1 MTRFAHYVVPGLLLA
16 ATALHAGCSGGGV
29 TTSSVAAPDAP
40 GLIANDDPLAR
51 PVAVAWTSA
60 RAKRCGFYFDP
71 AKLKINYLAY
81 ERTQGAAGDQ
91 LAKLERSYDT
101 TFKGTADRIGGDAD
115 YCTSSKGLEI
125 KADLQR
131 YLAGDYAPN
140 LPKPKQVANCGFF
153 GCGVD
158 TSKEAFDGKKFWT
171 EKDKDPKRR

>member
-1 MTRFAHYVVPGLLLA
+1 MNRFAHYLAPVLLLA
-16 ATALHAGCSGGGV
+16 GTALHAGCSTGGV

-40 GLIANDDPLAR
+40 GLITNEDPLAR

-81 ERTQGAAGDQ
+81 ERAQGASPEQ
-91 LAKLERSYDT
+91 LGKLERSYDT
-101 TFKGTADRIGGDAD
+101 TYKGTADRVGADAD
-115 YCTSSKGLEI
+115 YCTTGKGLEI

-131 YLAGDYAPN
+131 YLAGDYTPN

-158 TSKEAFDGKKFWT
+158 TSNEPFDSKKFWT